1 MKLHLSQDL
10 KGEIK
15 DLSSGGEAGLLP
27 LKGGM
32 SNIS

>member
-10 KGEIK
+10 KGDIK
-15 DLSSGGEAGLLP
+15 DFSSAGEAGLLP
-27 LKGGM
+27 LKMGM